1 MNRIPDSTQFAAIT
15 QLAEELEEKWPALRG
30 RARRAA
36 AILAEGT
43 ATGPAPGSTWLASFE
58 SRREPGRVYYVRHTT
73 PDPFLQPRRRIL
85 TCTCPDHRHQT
96 APAVGRRRQAACK
109 HILAVLIARR
119 AGHELPGYDP
129 VGDFIRQRYGEEEV
143 PA

>member
-1 MNRIPDSTQFAAIT
+1 MNRTPDSTQIAAIS
-15 QLAEELEEKWPALRG
+15 QLAEELEGKWPALRG

-43 ATGPAPGSTWLASFE
+43 VTGPAPGSDWLASFD
-58 SRREPGRVYYVRHTT
+58 SRREPGLVYYVRARHGH
-73 PDPFLQPRRRIL
+73 LS
-85 TCTCPDHRHQT
+85 CTCPDHRHRT
-96 APAVGRRRQAACK
+96 APAVGGRRQAACK

-119 AGHELPGYDP
+119 AGQELPGYDP
-129 VGDFIRQRYGEEEV
+129 VGDFIRSHYGEEEV